1 MAFAGVALLLAVA
14 GVYGVMAYTV
24 SQRVPE
30 FGLRVALG
38 ATPGDVLGLVLKDG
52 GVLVAAGLALG
63 TALTIGGS
71 RLLSGLLFS
80 VSARDPLVLVGV
92 AALVALAGLGACL
105 VPGRR
110 ALRVDPLLALRAE

>member
-1 MAFAGVALLLAVA
+1 M
-14 GVYGVMAYTV
+14 
-24 SQRVPE
+24 
-30 FGLRVALG
+30 
-38 ATPGDVLGLVLKDG
+38 LKDG

-80 VSARDPLVLVGV
+80 VSARDPLVLIGV

-110 ALRVDPLLALRAE
+110 ALRVDPMLALRAE